1 MFAVQQATSGLDALE
16 GIVGSILLVE
26 TEVVLVGLFVLEL
39 HDVSFDDDTDVQLEE
54 KSNNVGDDETDF
66 SAGAKHCT
74 ARNLIEVLVETL
86 NQRALGKHEVEREP
100 SQAEREEEAEPDE
113 EGVGFDHAAVSNHRP
128 NESKER
134 DERDN
139 RENDTGDDET
149 NPSTRRDFDLGV
161 VQEVRSCVDSMDE
174 PEENTSADA
183 ATDEG
188 EERCDENGGPDWNAA
203 TEVSAVAHRGCC

>member
-39 HDVSFDDDTDVQLEE
+39 HDVSFDDDTDVWERRLDSAGSAEVGLTQLEE

-128 NESKER
+128 NES
-134 DERDN
+134 
-139 RENDTGDDET
+139 TGG
-149 NPSTRRDFDLGV
+149 SRR
-161 VQEVRSCVDSMDE
+161 
-174 PEENTSADA
+174 
-183 ATDEG
+183 
-188 EERCDENGGPDWNAA
+188 W
-203 TEVSAVAHRGCC
+203 